1 MIKNMTCG
9 AAALFV
15 SAGIASA
22 QLYAPDLPDA
32 ANPAATSPASN
43 DRGSSPSDRP
53 PAVSMPDAKA
63 PDPATVGQAPAT
75 SEKMHPEMDSV
86 GTGKTPPGAEMK

>member
-1 MIKNMTCG
+1 MIKDMTCI

-32 ANPAATSPASN
+32 ANPTATPPASN
-43 DRGSSPSDRP
+43 DRVSSPSDRP
-53 PAVSMPDAKA
+53 PAASTPDANA
-63 PDPATVGQAPAT
+63 PDPGTVGQAPAT

-86 GTGKTPPGAEMK
+86 GTGKTPPSAEKK